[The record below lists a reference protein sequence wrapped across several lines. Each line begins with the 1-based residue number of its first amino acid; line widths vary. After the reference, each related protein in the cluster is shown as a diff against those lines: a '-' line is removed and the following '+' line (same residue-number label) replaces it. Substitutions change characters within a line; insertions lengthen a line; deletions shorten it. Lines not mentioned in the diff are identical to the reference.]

1 MHAFICVTQFH
12 SNYSYWS
19 YTPLFFLSNFI
30 YVFLAVLGLRCCAD
44 LSPIVEGGCSLFAAH
59 RLLIVVA
66 SLIER
71 PGLYSI
77 GSTVV
82 GQGLTCSA
90 ACGILPDQGWSPC
103 FLHWQAD
110 PLPLRHQGSL
120 LREGRRFK
128 SLSLTLT
135 LTPVCICEAIPP
147 HTRMV
152 AVR

>member
-1 MHAFICVTQFH
+1 MCNTISLKLFLLELYAFV
-12 SNYSYWS
+12 
-19 YTPLFFLSNFI
+19 FLSNFI

-90 ACGILPDQGWSPC
+90 ACGIFPDQGWSPC

-110 PLPLRHQGSL
+110 PLPLRHHGS
-120 LREGRRFK
+120 
-128 SLSLTLT
+128 
-135 LTPVCICEAIPP
+135 PP
-147 HTRMV
+147 LVFVLFCFYR
-152 AVR
+152 